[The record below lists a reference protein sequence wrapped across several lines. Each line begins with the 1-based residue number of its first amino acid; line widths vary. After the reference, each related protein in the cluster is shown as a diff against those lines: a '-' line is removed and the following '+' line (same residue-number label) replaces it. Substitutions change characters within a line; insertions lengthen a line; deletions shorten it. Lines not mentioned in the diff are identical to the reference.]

1 MTAPVHPSFI
11 QLNHGWNAEPNAPH
25 PTIMLSGADVLLSF
39 FVNPF
44 QFPRFDSEDR
54 GSIRFSSCARYRLG
68 GTNDEG
74 WSRGQCRYSSIAPA
88 WGEFYELIGADT
100 RLDEPQ
106 DWKRGNEASNADR
119 HFLFYLRD
127 ETFECI
133 ATDWKFV
140 PNPTNALFRHFVAAP
155 R

>member
-1 MTAPVHPSFI
+1 MTTPVHPAFAK
-11 QLNHGWNAEPNAPH
+11 LNHGWNAEPNAPH
-25 PTIMLSGADVLLSF
+25 PTITLSDADLLLSF

-44 QFPRFDSEDR
+44 QFPGFDSGDR
-54 GSIRFSSCARYRLG
+54 GTIRFSSCSRYRLG
-68 GTNDEG
+68 ATNDEG
-74 WSRGQCRYSSIAPA
+74 WYRSQCRYSSAAPA

-106 DWKRGNEASNADR
+106 DWKTVNLASNADR

-133 ATDWKFV
+133 ATDWKFE
-140 PNPTNALFRHFVAAP
+140 PDSTNALFRQVVAT
-155 R
+155 